1 MKHFTKS
8 NIKDLEKVKRLN
20 IINSITGIKPGNL
33 IGTINKEKITNLAI
47 FSSIIHLGSSPALLG
62 FILRPQERVRRDT
75 YNNILENGSYTINHL
90 PENLTLNGHYTS
102 AKFDKDQSEF
112 EYCNFT
118 EWYEDGFQAPFV
130 KESNLNIG
138 LKFQE
143 SVPIKAN
150 NTIMIIGIVEHVF
163 VKEEA
168 ISNEGYIDLEK
179 LKSTGIG
186 GLNSYYRLSKINSY
200 PYARLSE
207 LPKFSNE
214 GT

>member
-33 IGTINKEKITNLAI
+33 IGTISKEKITNLAI
-47 FSSIIHLGSSPALLG
+47 FSSVIHLGSNPALLG

-75 YNNILENGSYTINHL
+75 YNNILENGSYSINHL
-90 PENLTLNGHYTS
+90 PETLTINGHYTS
-102 AKFDKDQSEF
+102 AKFNEDQSEF
-112 EYCNFT
+112 DYCKFT
-118 EWYEDGFQAPFV
+118 EWYADDFEAPFV

-143 SVPIKAN
+143 SVSIKAN
-150 NTIMIIGIVEHVF
+150 NTIMIIGSVEHIF
-163 VKEEA
+163 IKDDA

-186 GLNSYYRLSKINSY
+186 GLNSYYSLKKISSY
-200 PYARLSE
+200 PYAWLSE

>member
-8 NIKDLEKVKRLN
+8 AIKDLNKVKRLN

-47 FSSIIHLGSSPALLG
+47 FSSVIHLGSNPALLG

-75 YNNILENGSYTINHL
+75 YNNILENGSYSINHL
-90 PENLTLNGHYTS
+90 PETLTINGHYTS
-102 AKFDKDQSEF
+102 AKFNKDQSEF
-112 EYCNFT
+112 DYCKFT
-118 EWYEDGFQAPFV
+118 EWYVDDFEAPFV

-143 SVPIKAN
+143 SLPVKAN
-150 NTIMIIGIVEHVF
+150 NTIMIIGSVEHIF
-163 VKEEA
+163 VKDDA
-168 ISNEGYIDLEK
+168 ISKEGYIDLEK

-186 GLNSYYRLSKINSY
+186 GLNSYYSLKKINSY